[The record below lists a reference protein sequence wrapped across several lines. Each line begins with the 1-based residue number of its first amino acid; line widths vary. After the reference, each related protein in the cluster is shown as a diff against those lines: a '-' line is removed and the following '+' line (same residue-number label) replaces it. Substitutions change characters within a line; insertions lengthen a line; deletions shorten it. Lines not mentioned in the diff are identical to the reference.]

1 MEIALVS
8 CLKYDPL
15 QPLKNFLSITCKED
29 RLASLKVDRA
39 QSMNG
44 QKMILR
50 LPLMMTKIEK
60 KIEELKINNLVPRAF

>member
-8 CLKYDPL
+8 CLKHDPL
-15 QPLKNFLSITCKED
+15 QPLKYFLSITGKED

-50 LPLMMTKIEK
+50 LPLMMTKIGK